1 MKVGKNLFTSV
12 NEYLKR
18 QSNQFLLIWGFILVL
33 FVGVVDYITGQELSF
48 SIFYLLPISFV
59 AWYTNSKSGVFI
71 CLISSAIEF
80 VVNSVTGRTYSHYL
94 ISFWNS
100 AVMLGFF
107 LISVFILSTLKI
119 EYERRIKLIKE
130 LKDSLAEL
138 NRTKGELEQTSQ
150 DLARSNDDLKQF
162 AYSASHDLQEPL
174 RVVAGYVNLLARRYK
189 DKLDANADEFIGYI
203 VDGVKRMQELIKDL
217 LEYSQV
223 GIKEKHFKPVESS
236 LAVGLAIGNLQA
248 TIEEYGAIVTY
259 DELPTVIADFS
270 QMSRLFQNLIGNA
283 IKFRGNESPKVHIS
297 AERNGN
303 EWIFSIKDN
312 GIGIDPKNVERIFV
326 IFQRLH
332 GREDYPG
339 TGIGLATCKKIVERH
354 GGRIWVESEPSNGS
368 TFFFTIPDRLTSNPD
383 YS

>member
-18 QSNQFLLIWGFILVL
+18 QSNQFLLIWGLILVL
-33 FVGVVDYITGQELSF
+33 FVGVVDYVTGQELSF

-59 AWYTNSKSGVFI
+59 AWYTNSKSGVFM

-94 ISFWNS
+94 ISCWNS

-138 NRTKGELEQTSQ
+138 NRTKEELEQTSQ

-312 GIGIDPKNVERIFV
+312 GIGIDPKNVKRIFV

-332 GREDYPG
+332 GREEYPG

-354 GGRIWVESEPSNGS
+354 GGRIWVESESGKGS
-368 TFFFTIPDRLTSNPD
+368 IFYFTIPKEK
-383 YS
+383 